1 MSPECLQQSRS
12 RSGSCSHCSA
22 RSSCGSVAG
31 AAAVHRCG
39 AEQLCADGDGVTA
52 RVVMLGGPG
61 VGKSAICSQL
71 LTSDHVN
78 TYEPSMVEDTVEKE
92 VRL

>member
-1 MSPECLQQSRS
+1 MSPECVQQSRS

-31 AAAVHRCG
+31 AGAVH
-39 AEQLCADGDGVTA
+39 

-78 TYEPSMVEDTVEKE
+78 TYEPSMVEDAVEKE
-92 VRL
+92 VGL

>member
-1 MSPECLQQSRS
+1 MSPECVQQSRS

-31 AAAVHRCG
+31 AGAGAGAVH
-39 AEQLCADGDGVTA
+39 

-78 TYEPSMVEDTVEKE
+78 TYEPSMVEDAVEKE
-92 VRL
+92 VGL

>member
-1 MSPECLQQSRS
+1 MSPECVQQSRS

-31 AAAVHRCG
+31 AGAGAGAGAVH
-39 AEQLCADGDGVTA
+39 

-78 TYEPSMVEDTVEKE
+78 TYEPSMVEDAVEKE
-92 VRL
+92 VGL

>member
-1 MSPECLQQSRS
+1 MSPECVQQSRS

-22 RSSCGSVAG
+22 RSSFGSLAG
-31 AAAVHRCG
+31 AGAGAGAVH
-39 AEQLCADGDGVTA
+39 

-78 TYEPSMVEDTVEKE
+78 TYEPSMVEDAVEKE
-92 VRL
+92 VGL

>member
-1 MSPECLQQSRS
+1 MSPECVQQSRS

-31 AAAVHRCG
+31 AGAGAVH
-39 AEQLCADGDGVTA
+39 

-78 TYEPSMVEDTVEKE
+78 TYEPSMVEDAVEKE
-92 VRL
+92 VGL